1 MHHALYIMKYL
12 FPIQIRFLL
21 PVRGVNIHY
30 DVCDLLKAFA
40 AGSKCKA
47 NNEREERERKRAR
60 ERERERE
67 IEREGEREED
77 RWRVET

>member
-1 MHHALYIMKYL
+1 M
-12 FPIQIRFLL
+12 

-47 NNEREERERKRAR
+47 NNERER
-60 ERERERE
+60 ERERESDRQT
-67 IEREGEREED
+67 EREYINIRKVPYMRTMLADGL
-77 RWRVET
+77 VQS